1 MASYLFSLHKLNSY
15 RDNPS
20 VVQALGGVQLLNF
33 KEFSRWY
40 KDPGPKI
47 NPIREAALT
56 SYYPTEELLEEER
69 LESDEIAMA
78 AAINNLTEG
87 VCQDKIAS
95 HYLEGSLK
103 KAYDSRFFD
112 LLVAVVPG
120 YEELNDTT
128 AYPMSTKQRSREK
141 IGKVVGFIIAQY
153 GECKTHP
160 NAYAVNLICT
170 RSIDGYSIK
179 GALLLGAYMYCIKQ
193 TEHAE
198 QLGVLEL
205 AFGYDNIG
213 GFFAYTKMGFDKDYR
228 LAQDDCFEDYENLP
242 MSVNLQKYSLENI
255 IGLATG
261 LVPRPLSDVKDD
273 TGLYALGLPQKGNSV
288 QSMLQN
294 EIASNANLLYL
305 LNLAIKYPS
314 FALYN
319 YLYKIYKINND
330 NVTQNIAD
338 TQKLLN
344 KLKNE
349 FVTSKIDY
357 SEPVSRTRFGKQV
370 PSSIIIPRLTSTGI
384 EPRRSQRFKTSQP
397 YGGRKSYRSGKKM
410 SIKRKTKRSRQ
421 LKKKN

>member
-40 KDPGPKI
+40 KDPNPKML
-47 NPIREAALT
+47 PVREAAFT

-69 LESDEIAMA
+69 VESDEIAMA

-112 LLVAVVPG
+112 LLVAVVRG

-128 AYPMSTKQRSREK
+128 TYPMSTKQRSREK
-141 IGKVVGFIIAQY
+141 IDKVVGFIIAQY

-179 GALLLGAYMYCIKQ
+179 GSLLLGAYMYCIKQ

-213 GFFAYTKMGFDKDYR
+213 GFFAYTKMGFDKDYT
-228 LAQDDCFEDYENLP
+228 LVKQCCFEDYENLP
-242 MSVNLQKYSLENI
+242 MSVNLQKYSLDNI

-261 LVPRPLSDVKDD
+261 LTPRPLSDVKDD
-273 TGLYALGLPQKGNSV
+273 TGLYALGLPQKGNST
-288 QSMLQN
+288 QSMLQDK
-294 EIASNANLLYL
+294 IASNANLLFL
-305 LNLAIKYPS
+305 LNLATMKDPLLGVYS
-314 FALYN
+314 
-319 YLYKIYKINND
+319 YLYKNYGITNDKITQSIID
-330 NVTQNIAD
+330 TQN
-338 TQKLLN
+338 LLN
-344 KLKNE
+344 KLKND
-349 FVTSKIDY
+349 FISAKIDY
-357 SEPVSRTRFGKQV
+357 SAPARRTRSGKPVSLMAMI
-370 PSSIIIPRLTSTGI
+370 PSLATKAVES
-384 EPRRSQRFKTSQP
+384 RRSSRIKSSNP
-397 YGGRKSYRSGKKM
+397 YGGRKSKRIRKNKKQ
-410 SIKRKTKRSRQ
+410 KTRRSRQ
-421 LKKKN
+421 LKKRH

>member
-112 LLVAVVPG
+112 LLVAVIPG

-141 IGKVVGFIIAQY
+141 IGKVVGFVIAQY
-153 GECKTHP
+153 GECETHP

-170 RSIDGYSIK
+170 RSINGYSIK

-213 GFFAYTKMGFDKDYR
+213 GFFAYTKMGFDKDYT
-228 LAQDDCFEDYENLP
+228 LVKQGCFEDYENLP
-242 MSVNLQKYSLENI
+242 MSVNLQNYSLDNI

-261 LVPRPLSDVKDD
+261 LTPRPLSDVKDD
-273 TGLYALGLPQKGNSV
+273 TGLYALGLPQEGNSV

-294 EIASNANLLYL
+294 KIASNANLLYL
-305 LNLAIKYPS
+305 LNLARIENPRLGVYS
-314 FALYN
+314 
-319 YLYKIYKINND
+319 YLYKNYGITNDKIM
-330 NVTQNIAD
+330 QSISD

-344 KLKNE
+344 KLKND
-349 FVTSKIDY
+349 FISAKIDY
-357 SEPVSRTRFGKQV
+357 NADVPRTRSGKTI
-370 PSSIIIPRLTSTGI
+370 SSSVMIPRTKPVGI
-384 EPRRSQRFKTSQP
+384 EPRRSLRFKTSQP
-397 YGGRKSYRSGKKM
+397 YGGRKSKRNRKNKLRHSKRRS
-410 SIKRKTKRSRQ
+410 IRKR
-421 LKKKN
+421 

>member
-15 RDNPS
+15 RDNAS
-20 VVQALGGVQLLNF
+20 VIQALGGVQLLNF
-33 KEFSRWY
+33 KEFSKWY
-40 KDPGPKI
+40 KDPDPKI
-47 NPIREAALT
+47 LPVREAALT

-112 LLVAVVPG
+112 LLVAVIPG

-170 RSIDGYSIK
+170 RSIDGYFIK

-213 GFFAYTKMGFDKDYR
+213 GFFAYTKMGFDKDYT
-228 LAQDDCFEDYENLP
+228 LVKEGCFEDYENLP
-242 MSVNLQKYSLENI
+242 MSVNLQNYSLDNI

-261 LVPRPLSDVKDD
+261 IAPRPLSDVKDD
-273 TGLYALGLPQKGNSV
+273 TGLYALGLPQKGNSM
-288 QSMLQN
+288 QSTLQN
-294 EIASNANLLYL
+294 KIASNANLLYL
-305 LNLAIKYPS
+305 LNLATMKDPRLGVYS
-314 FALYN
+314 
-319 YLYKIYKINND
+319 YLYKNYGIANDKISQNIID
-330 NVTQNIAD
+330 TQN
-338 TQKLLN
+338 LLN

-349 FVTSKIDY
+349 FVNARTDY
-357 SEPVSRTRFGKQV
+357 NSSRSRTRSGK
-370 PSSIIIPRLTSTGI
+370 LTSSSFIGQRSATVNTTAL
-384 EPRRSQRFKTSQP
+384 PRRSSRIKSSNP
-397 YGGRKSYRSGKKM
+397 YGGRKS
-410 SIKRKTKRSRQ
+410 KRIRKNKKTKRARQ
-421 LKKKN
+421 LKKKH